1 VEHKALVQRTVSF
14 SPPGRFSY
22 RAAKSRLPILL
33 ALCNIE
39 LKNTHVFIV
48 SAAAFGSLAI
58 FYEARLGG
66 KSG

>member
-1 VEHKALVQRTVSF
+1 M
-14 SPPGRFSY
+14 
-22 RAAKSRLPILL
+22 AKSRLPILL